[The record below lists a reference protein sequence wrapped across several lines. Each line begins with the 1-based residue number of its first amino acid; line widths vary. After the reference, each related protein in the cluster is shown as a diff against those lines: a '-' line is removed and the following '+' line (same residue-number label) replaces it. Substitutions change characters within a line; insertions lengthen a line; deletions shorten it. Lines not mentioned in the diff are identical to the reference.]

1 MQGGWKKKL
10 AAFTMVFSAVAYIYY
25 YTILKMSRDS
35 FYAELELAEHLD
47 RIDRGAVAPTYNLTE
62 VDD

>member
-1 MQGGWKKKL
+1 MAW
-10 AAFTMVFSAVAYIYY
+10 FTIVFSAAAYIYY

-35 FYAELELAEHLD
+35 FYAELEMAEHLD
-47 RIDRGAVAPTYNLTE
+47 RVQRGGVSPKYNLTE